1 MQILGKIIIIFI
13 AMLHAAWSQSV
24 EATVS
29 SRQVVAG
36 NPVQL
41 QIDAIGDDVVFPE
54 IEEVES
60 APVLGQ
66 AKSSSISF
74 TSINGKSS
82 RQNKTTL
89 LLQFVPEHNMTVPS
103 YGILIDGKTYQTKP
117 IKITV
122 VQSAEA
128 PVMQENA
135 KFSLQMAVEKNEVVV
150 GESFVA
156 TVYFSYEDGLRLA
169 ENPRYEKPSFD
180 GFFVQEVQEPKVYR
194 KGSQNVQELRY
205 ILTPRQEGNYTIGPA
220 QVNIPEQDGSM
231 RDPFGMFAPAKWTQ
245 AVSNTAAV
253 KVVSA
258 VPLSDL
264 VGTFTLQSSIDTHE
278 AQANKPVNLIV
289 TIAGEGNLETFEL
302 PAYDID
308 DVTVYSDD
316 AKVQTDIIGGSI
328 KSVYTKSFA
337 FIGDHNF
344 TIPSREFSM
353 YNPKTKRSET
363 LQIPAYEI
371 KVKGIPLQPI
381 EKNIALEKKESESKN
396 KKEALDDP
404 FWAKSKA
411 QSEIAA
417 FWWIPAGSFI
427 GGLMVMFLFL
437 RGIPMWKE
445 RMKRSTQKNSEAL
458 KILYPHTAKSAE
470 VEEMVRK
477 LYAKSN
483 GDKTVHI
490 DQKALKRLLEQFG

>member
-41 QIDAIGDDVVFPE
+41 QIDAVGDDVVFPE

-89 LLQFVPEHNMTVPS
+89 LLQFVPEHNLTVPS
-103 YGILIDGKTYQTKP
+103 YDVLIDGKTYQTKP

-122 VQSAEA
+122 VQSEA
-128 PVMQENA
+128 PAMQENT

-150 GESFVA
+150 GESFVV

-180 GFFVQEVQEPKVYR
+180 GFFVHEVQEPKVYR
-194 KGSQNVQELRY
+194 KGSQNIQELRY

-289 TIAGEGNLETFEL
+289 TIQGEGNLETFEL

-308 DVTVYSDD
+308 GVTVYSDD
-316 AKVQTDIIGGSI
+316 AKVQTDIIDGSI

-353 YNPKTKRSET
+353 YNPKAKRSEI

-371 KVKGIPLQPI
+371 KVKGIPPGPI
-381 EKNIALEKKESESKN
+381 EKKAVVEKKESEN
-396 KKEALDDP
+396 KKEALED
-404 FWAKSKA
+404 KSKA

-417 FWWIPAGSFI
+417 FWWMPAGSFM
-427 GGLMVMFLFL
+427 GGLIVMYLFL
-437 RGIPMWKE
+437 RGVPAWKGD
-445 RMKRSTQKNSEAL
+445 RRKNILKNAEAL

-477 LYAKSN
+477 LYAKSS
-483 GDKTVHI
+483 GDKTIQI

>member
-1 MQILGKIIIIFI
+1 MQSLGKIIIIFI
-13 AMLHAAWSQSV
+13 AMLHTAWSQSV

-29 SRQVVAG
+29 SPEVVAG

-41 QIDAIGDDVVFPE
+41 QIDAMGDDVVFPE
-54 IEEVES
+54 VEEVES

-66 AKSSSISF
+66 AKSSSISIM
-74 TSINGKSS
+74 SINGKSS

-103 YGILIDGKTYQTKP
+103 YDVIIDGKTYHTKP

-122 VQSAEA
+122 VQSEA
-128 PVMQENA
+128 PAMQENA
-135 KFSLQMAVEKNEVVV
+135 KFSLQIAVEKNEVAV
-150 GESFVA
+150 GESFVVR
-156 TVYFSYEDGLRLA
+156 VYFSYEDGLRLA

-205 ILTPRQEGNYTIGPA
+205 ILTARQEGNYTIGPA

-245 AVSNTAAV
+245 AVSNTAVVRA
-253 KVVSA
+253 VSA
-258 VPLSDL
+258 VPSSDL
-264 VGTFTLQSSIDTHE
+264 VGTFTLQSSIDAHE
-278 AQANKPVNLIV
+278 AKANKPVNLIV
-289 TIAGEGNLETFEL
+289 TIQGEGNLETFEI

-308 DVTVYSDD
+308 GVTVYSDD
-316 AKVQTDIIGGSI
+316 AKVQTDIIDGSI
-328 KSVYTKSFA
+328 RSVYTKSFA

-371 KVKGIPLQPI
+371 KIKGIPPLRPI
-381 EKNIALEKKESESKN
+381 EKNAALEKKESEN
-396 KKEALDDP
+396 KKETPDDP
-404 FWAKSKA
+404 FLAKSKA
-411 QSEIAA
+411 QSKAAA

-427 GGLMVMFLFL
+427 GGLIVMFLFL
-437 RGIPMWKE
+437 RGFPAWK
-445 RMKRSTQKNSEAL
+445 RNARKNLLKNAEAL
-458 KILYPHTAKSAE
+458 TILYPHTGKSAE

-477 LYAKSN
+477 LYAKSS
-483 GDKTVHI
+483 GDKSIHI
-490 DQKALKRLLEQFG
+490 DQKALKRLMEQFG